1 MTSVYPEEPARSP
14 TRPPR
19 ERGRSPGGRQNRV
32 LILAIRLLFMVLLM
46 VVTLLT
52 LASQATPGD
61 FGSST
66 FVGLL
71 VAAAAL
77 GLVVVLADAVTP
89 NKRLTSVVAVYLGIC
104 FGLIGALAIGALID
118 QVSLAWELERG
129 PAAIYLQLAK
139 AVIGIILCYLSVSV
153 VLSTKDDFRLVIPYV
168 EFSRQA
174 RGVLPLVLDTSV
186 LVDGR
191 IDELGHTGFL
201 DAPLLVPQFV
211 IDELQTLADSSDRT
225 KRSRGRRGLDTVR
238 RLQANA
244 HLDVSVEERVVEGV
258 SVDHKLLE
266 LCRLE
271 GFRICTTDSNLKK
284 VCEIKGVAALNL
296 NDLAGTLRTGVTTG
310 DRLAIAIVKPGE
322 NPRQGVGF
330 MPDGTMVVVEE
341 GAARVGET
349 IMVLVSNTLQTSAGR
364 LVFAKPLAED
374 ADDAIEAETP
384 IPSREAPP
392 RSIAEQMARAAVEQP
407 RRSERPTRHD
417 PPPPGRNPR
426 R

>member
-1 MTSVYPEEPARSP
+1 MTRVSPEEPARSP

-118 QVSLAWELERG
+118 QVSRAWELERG

-211 IDELQTLADSSDRT
+211 ID
-225 KRSRGRRGLDTVR
+225 
-238 RLQANA
+238 
-244 HLDVSVEERVVEGV
+244 
-258 SVDHKLLE
+258 
-266 LCRLE
+266 
-271 GFRICTTDSNLKK
+271 
-284 VCEIKGVAALNL
+284 
-296 NDLAGTLRTGVTTG
+296 
-310 DRLAIAIVKPGE
+310 
-322 NPRQGVGF
+322 
-330 MPDGTMVVVEE
+330 
-341 GAARVGET
+341 
-349 IMVLVSNTLQTSAGR
+349 
-364 LVFAKPLAED
+364 
-374 ADDAIEAETP
+374 
-384 IPSREAPP
+384 
-392 RSIAEQMARAAVEQP
+392 
-407 RRSERPTRHD
+407 
-417 PPPPGRNPR
+417 
-426 R
+426 